1 MRINEEIRAREV
13 RVIGSDG
20 EQLGIMSGREAQQL
34 AYEKHLDLVE
44 IAPTAKP
51 PVCRIMDY
59 GKYRYEQQKREKES
73 RKKQKTFDIKEVKLR
88 PGIEEHDFNVKVK
101 NAVRFLE
108 DGDKVKVTIMFRG
121 RELSH
126 PELGEVLLNK
136 MAVQL
141 KEMAVVERQPKL
153 EGKNMIMIVA
163 PKPSK

>member
-1 MRINEEIRAREV
+1 MRINEEIRAREA

-88 PGIEEHDFNVKVK
+88 PGIEEHDFNVKFK

>member
-88 PGIEEHDFNVKVK
+88 PGIEEHDFNVKFK

-108 DGDKVKVTIMFRG
+108 EGDKVKVTIMFRG

-136 MAVQL
+136 MAAQL